1 LKIFGKIDI
10 FVFVYSLLLIILI
23 TVITVWVSGFLIR
36 ELTESAIDSLFAR
49 QDIITRSI
57 TRELDDGSRLL
68 SRLFMTYDIS
78 GDRDYS
84 QLFKNIKMQLP
95 YSKLIF
101 ITLLNEDG
109 SIMKS
114 VSNMHPGIG
123 RGYVEEKR
131 SKENK
136 FIEFS
141 SSIIISYGR
150 AYHDSMNI
158 NSLVPIFID
167 YYENI
172 NIRMYLFMEMDISS
186 ILYNARFSFSNSHKD
201 VENGSY
207 TVSIY
212 TEDMELIETSENY
225 PMKKIQT
232 LAGNKDRDSFLS
244 EDELRILKARSNY
257 YRTRN
262 DLIELYNL
270 TSMGYVVKSA
280 YPYRIIMTKV
290 RYLNYLIVSFGLIVL
305 VLLVIISNYSIHYRQ
320 IKEREISLQIET
332 IQAKLNPH
340 FLFNTL
346 NSMVGLVVERNYKK
360 LLRAFKALSVLLR
373 SSIEIH
379 KNGILLSEEMEY
391 IRNYIEIQRLRYGDT
406 FDFFCEIEDES
417 LLFVYIP
424 HFSIQPVIE
433 NCFVHALA
441 VNNGRDEKMYIKILI
456 RRMDQFMY
464 IDIINNGP
472 CDRESKMRL
481 RDRIAGNDIT
491 VSEGHMGL
499 ALINKEIKLLYG
511 QKFGLEMPDID
522 RENIFSIRLKLPAGN
537 SRK

>member
-1 LKIFGKIDI
+1 M
-10 FVFVYSLLLIILI
+10 IILI
-23 TVITVWVSGFLIR
+23 TVITVWVSSFLIR
-36 ELTESAIDSLFAR
+36 ELTGSAINSLFSR
-49 QDIITRSI
+49 QDIIIRSI
-57 TRELDDGSRLL
+57 TRELDDGSRIL
-68 SRLFMTYDIS
+68 SRLFMTYDIYE
-78 GDRDYS
+78 DRDYS
-84 QLFKNIKMQLP
+84 QLFKHIKMQLP

-114 VSNMHPGIG
+114 VSNMHLGIN
-123 RGYVEEKR
+123 RDYVEEKR

-141 SSIIISYGR
+141 SSIIISHGR

-158 NSLVPIFID
+158 NSLVPLFID

-172 NIRMYLFMEMDISS
+172 KIRMYVFMEMDISS
-186 ILYNARFSFSNSHKD
+186 ILYNARFSFSNIED
-201 VENGSY
+201 MENKNY

-225 PMKKIQT
+225 PLKKIST
-232 LAGNKDRDSFLS
+232 LTGNKDQNSFLS
-244 EDELRILKARSNY
+244 EEELRILKTRSNY
-257 YRTRN
+257 HRTRN
-262 DLIELYNL
+262 NLIELYNV
-270 TSMGYVVKSA
+270 TSMGYVVKST
-280 YPYRIIMTKV
+280 YPYSIILSKV

-305 VLLVIISNYSIHYRQ
+305 VLIIIISSYSIHYRH
-320 IKEREISLQIET
+320 IKEREILLQIET

-346 NSMVGLVVERNYKK
+346 NSMVGLVFERNYKK
-360 LLRAFKALSVLLR
+360 LLCAFKALSVLLR

-379 KNGILLSEEMEY
+379 KEGILLSEELEY
-391 IRNYIEIQRLRYGDT
+391 IKNYIEIQRLRYEDT
-406 FDFFCEIEDES
+406 FDFFCEVKDES

-424 HFSIQPVIE
+424 HFSIQPIIE

-441 VNNGRDEKMYIKILI
+441 VNSGKDKKIYIKILI
-456 RRMDQFMY
+456 KRADQTMH

-481 RDRIAGNDIT
+481 RDRITGNDIT
-491 VSEGHMGL
+491 ASEGHLGL

-511 QKFGLEMPDID
+511 QKFGLELLDID
-522 RENIFSIRLKLPAGN
+522 RENIFSIRLKLPACN
-537 SRK
+537 SQK

>member
-1 LKIFGKIDI
+1 
-10 FVFVYSLLLIILI
+10 LIILI
-23 TVITVWVSGFLIR
+23 TVITIWVSGFLIR
-36 ELTESAIDSLFAR
+36 ELTESAVNSLFAR
-49 QDIITRSI
+49 QDIIIRSI
-57 TRELDDGSRLL
+57 TRELDDGSRIL

-78 GDRDYS
+78 TDISADRDYS

-95 YSKLIF
+95 YSKLIY

-109 SIMKS
+109 SIMKNI
-114 VSNMHPGIG
+114 SNMQMGIN
-123 RGYVEEKR
+123 RDYVEEKQ

-141 SSIIISYGR
+141 SSIIISHGK

-167 YYENI
+167 YYENLK
-172 NIRMYLFMEMDISS
+172 IRMYLFVEMDISS
-186 ILYNARFSFSNSHKD
+186 ILYNAWFSFSN
-201 VENGSY
+201 VEDAASKND

-212 TEDMELIETSENY
+212 TEDMELIETTENY
-225 PMKKIQT
+225 PLKKIQT
-232 LAGNKDRDSFLS
+232 MRGNKDQDSLLS
-244 EDELRILKARSNY
+244 ENELKILKTRSNY

-262 DLIELYNL
+262 NIIELYNL
-270 TSMGYVVKSA
+270 TSMGYIIKST
-280 YPYRIIMTKV
+280 YPYSIILSKV
-290 RYLNYLIVSFGLIVL
+290 RYLNYLIVTFGFVVL
-305 VLLVIISNYSIHYRQ
+305 VLIIIISSYSIHYQQ
-320 IKEREISLQIET
+320 IKEKEVLLQIET

-346 NSMVGLVVERNYKK
+346 NSMVGLVFERDYTK
-360 LLRAFKALSVLLR
+360 LLCAFKALSALLR
-373 SSIEIH
+373 SSIEIN
-379 KNGILLSEEMEY
+379 KNGILLSEEIEY
-391 IRNYIEIQRLRYGDT
+391 IRNYIEIQRLRYEDT

-441 VNNGRDEKMYIKILI
+441 VNNDKDKRIYIKILI
-456 RRMDQFMY
+456 KRMDRSMY
-464 IDIINNGP
+464 IDIINNGS

-481 RDRIAGNDIT
+481 RDRIAGNDISA
-491 VSEGHMGL
+491 SEGHMGL

-511 QKFGLEMPDID
+511 QKFGLEILDID
-522 RENIFSIRLKLPAGN
+522 KENIFSIRLKLPADRSFPKTNRVLGK
-537 SRK
+537 SR

>member
-1 LKIFGKIDI
+1 LKIFGKINI

-36 ELTESAIDSLFAR
+36 ELTESAVNSLFAR
-49 QDIITRSI
+49 QDIIIRSI

-68 SRLFMTYDIS
+68 SRLFMSYDLS
-78 GDRDYS
+78 VDRDYS

-95 YSKLIF
+95 YSKLIY

-109 SIMKS
+109 SIMKGI
-114 VSNMHPGIG
+114 SNMQTGIN
-123 RGYVEEKR
+123 RDYVEEKR
-131 SKENK
+131 SQENK

-141 SSIIISYGR
+141 SSIIISHGK

-167 YYENI
+167 YYENLK
-172 NIRMYLFMEMDISS
+172 IRMYLFLEMDISS
-186 ILYNARFSFSNSHKD
+186 ILYNARFSFSNI
-201 VENGSY
+201 ENAPNKND

-212 TEDMELIETSENY
+212 SEDMELIETTENY
-225 PMKKIQT
+225 PLKKIQT
-232 LAGNKDRDSFLS
+232 MPGSTDRDSFLS
-244 EDELRILKARSNY
+244 ESELRILKARSNY
-257 YRTRN
+257 YRTSN
-262 DLIELYNL
+262 NIIELYTL
-270 TSMGYVVKSA
+270 TSMGYIIKST
-280 YPYRIIMTKV
+280 YPYSVILSKV

-305 VLLVIISNYSIHYRQ
+305 VLLIIISNSSIHYQQ
-320 IKEREISLQIET
+320 IKEREVLLQIET

-346 NSMVGLVVERNYKK
+346 NSMVGLVFDRNYKK
-360 LLRAFKALSVLLR
+360 LLSAFKALSALLR
-373 SSIEIH
+373 SSIEIN
-379 KNGILLSEEMEY
+379 KNGILLSEEIEY
-391 IRNYIEIQRLRYGDT
+391 IKNYIEIQRLRYEDT

-441 VNNGRDEKMYIKILI
+441 VNDDKDRRIYIKILI
-456 RRMDQFMY
+456 RRMDRSMY
-464 IDIINNGP
+464 IDITNNGP
-472 CDRESKMRL
+472 CDRESKTRL
-481 RDRIAGNDIT
+481 RDKIAGNDIT
-491 VSEGHMGL
+491 ASEGHMGL

-511 QKFGLEMPDID
+511 QKFGLEILDID
-522 RENIFSIRLKLPAGN
+522 RENIFSIRLKLPADN

>member
-1 LKIFGKIDI
+1 MKIFGKIDI

-23 TVITVWVSGFLIR
+23 TVITVWVSSFLIR
-36 ELTESAIDSLFAR
+36 ELTGSAINSLFSR
-49 QDIITRSI
+49 QDIIIRSI
-57 TRELDDGSRLL
+57 TRELDDGSRIL
-68 SRLFMTYDIS
+68 SRLFMTYDIYE
-78 GDRDYS
+78 DRDYS
-84 QLFKNIKMQLP
+84 QLFKHIKMQLP

-114 VSNMHPGIG
+114 VSNMHLGIN
-123 RGYVEEKR
+123 RDYVEEKR

-141 SSIIISYGR
+141 SSIIISHGR

-158 NSLVPIFID
+158 NSLVPLFID

-172 NIRMYLFMEMDISS
+172 KIRMYVFMEMDISS
-186 ILYNARFSFSNSHKD
+186 ILYNARFSFSNIED
-201 VENGSY
+201 MENKNY

-225 PMKKIQT
+225 PLKKIST
-232 LAGNKDRDSFLS
+232 LTGNKDQNSFLS
-244 EDELRILKARSNY
+244 EEELRILKTRSNY
-257 YRTRN
+257 HRTRN
-262 DLIELYNL
+262 NLIELYNV
-270 TSMGYVVKSA
+270 TSMGYVVKST
-280 YPYRIIMTKV
+280 YPYSIILSKV

-305 VLLVIISNYSIHYRQ
+305 VLIIIISSYSIHYRH
-320 IKEREISLQIET
+320 IKEREILLQIET

-346 NSMVGLVVERNYKK
+346 NSMVGLVFERNYKK
-360 LLRAFKALSVLLR
+360 LLCAFKALSVLLR

-379 KNGILLSEEMEY
+379 KEGILLSEELEY
-391 IRNYIEIQRLRYGDT
+391 IKNYIEIQRLRYEDT
-406 FDFFCEIEDES
+406 FDFFCEVKDES

-424 HFSIQPVIE
+424 HFSIQPIIE

-441 VNNGRDEKMYIKILI
+441 VNSGKDKKIYIKILI
-456 RRMDQFMY
+456 KRADQTMH

-481 RDRIAGNDIT
+481 RDRITGNDIT
-491 VSEGHMGL
+491 ASEGHLGL

-511 QKFGLEMPDID
+511 QKFGLELLDID
-522 RENIFSIRLKLPAGN
+522 RENIFSIRLKLPACN
-537 SRK
+537 SQK

>member
-36 ELTESAIDSLFAR
+36 ELTESAIDSLFAK
-49 QDIITRSI
+49 QDIIIRSI

-68 SRLFMTYDIS
+68 SRLFMTYDLS
-78 GDRDYS
+78 ADKDYS

-95 YSKLIF
+95 YSKLIY

-109 SIMKS
+109 SIMKGI
-114 VSNMHPGIG
+114 SNMRMGIN
-123 RGYVEEKR
+123 RDYVEEKR

-141 SSIIISYGR
+141 SSIIISHGK

-158 NSLVPIFID
+158 NSLVPVFID
-167 YYENI
+167 YYENLK
-172 NIRMYLFMEMDISS
+172 IRMYLFLEMDISS
-186 ILYNARFSFSNSHKD
+186 ILYNAWFSFSSNEDAASKND
-201 VENGSY
+201 

-212 TEDMELIETSENY
+212 TEDMELIETTGNY
-225 PMKKIQT
+225 PQKKIQT

-244 EDELRILKARSNY
+244 EDELRILKIRSNY
-257 YRTRN
+257 YRIRN
-262 DLIELYNL
+262 NLIELYNA
-270 TSMGYVVKSA
+270 TSMGYVIKRT
-280 YPYRIIMTKV
+280 YPYSIILSKV
-290 RYLNYLIVSFGLIVL
+290 RYLNYLIVSLGLIVL
-305 VLLVIISNYSIHYRQ
+305 VLVIIISSYSIHYRH
-320 IKEREISLQIET
+320 IKEREILLQIET

-346 NSMVGLVVERNYKK
+346 NSMVGLVFEQSYKK
-360 LLRAFKALSVLLR
+360 LLCAFKSLSVLLR
-373 SSIEIH
+373 SSIEIN
-379 KNGILLSEEMEY
+379 KNGILLSEEIEY
-391 IRNYIEIQRLRYGDT
+391 IKNYIEIQRLRYEDT
-406 FDFFCEIEDES
+406 FDFFCEVEDES

-424 HFSIQPVIE
+424 HFSIQPIIE
-433 NCFVHALA
+433 NCFVHVLA
-441 VNNGRDEKMYIKILI
+441 VNSGGDKKIYIKILI
-456 RRMDQFMY
+456 KRVDQAMC

-481 RDRIAGNDIT
+481 RDRITGNNIT
-491 VSEGHMGL
+491 ASEGHLGL

-511 QKFGLEMPDID
+511 QKFGLELLDID
-522 RENIFSIRLKLPAGN
+522 KENIFSIRLKLPAC
-537 SRK
+537 SSQK